1 MQVSA
6 GASLWDSQESPAGTW
21 TVLHLFLLLSLHFS
35 NLISDTKSLNS
46 IIWSSLL
53 GKEQGFLVYKF
64 PFLIVLLISQYFILY
79 IFVLGCFPKPTDN
92 YFLVIF
98 ILENKRWLFMCS
110 LNRVLHVFLLQK
122 PTVRIGEKKKKT
134 FSSIFLGSVTGLTGE
149 KRLISYAYGDLT
161 EMKWKPQRS
170 NQTQRLVYRFNKGWY
185 ICGEVSRHRK
195 WVVSF

>member
-98 ILENKRWLFMCS
+98 IQENKRWPFMCS

-122 PTVRIGEKKKKT
+122 PTVRIGEKKKKNFFFYLLR
-134 FSSIFLGSVTGLTGE
+134 FSDWVNRRKKVDFICIW
-149 KRLISYAYGDLT
+149 RPHRN
-161 EMKWKPQRS
+161 EMKTPKKQSDPEACIP
-170 NQTQRLVYRFNKGWY
+170 F
-185 ICGEVSRHRK
+185 
-195 WVVSF
+195 